1 MQNIK
6 YRTRIIVIFVVV
18 ILMTIFLGMEFLT
31 VQNYEELPEVKLK
44 NKEDEN
50 KFAIMVQ
57 NENKDGYQEYDGNEF
72 PTDDY
77 EFNETETKC
86 IDNNG
91 ALVEEA
97 LTYIDGKVTLE
108 TDKTIYC
115 TLYFD
120 KKEPLKITNV
130 AVDNSIAR
138 QAKLTV
144 SVTGGDGNYTYSV
157 ENSCLNEYQS
167 VKTDCGFNG
176 NQVNIT
182 YNANI
187 ITLSNLNCCYKHI
200 FTIKVTDKNN
210 NIDIYTVK
218 DISITG
224 CDSVVCP
231 GTVAPYE

>member
-1 MQNIK
+1 
-6 YRTRIIVIFVVV
+6 
-18 ILMTIFLGMEFLT
+18 MEFLT

-72 PTDDY
+72 PKDGY

-91 ALVEEA
+91 SIVEHAISFASE
-97 LTYIDGKVTLE
+97 TNTVTLE

-130 AVDNSIAR
+130 AVD
-138 QAKLTV
+138 T
-144 SVTGGDGNYTYSV
+144 SVDDKVTLNVETKGGSGKYTYSV
-157 ENSCLNEYQS
+157 DFSCTRPCTRCRNSSE
-167 VKTDCGFNG
+167 
-176 NQVNIT
+176 T
-182 YNANI
+182 YNENI
-187 ITLSNLNCCYKHI
+187 ITITNLGFGDCYT
-200 FTIKVTDKNN
+200 FNIKVTDS
-210 NIDIYTVK
+210 DGAVDDYV
-218 DISITG
+218 ISKICLPQG
-224 CDSVVCP
+224 IHACSV
-231 GTVAPYE
+231 

>member
-44 NKEDEN
+44 NKENEN

-72 PTDDY
+72 PKDGY

-91 ALVEEA
+91 SIVEHAISFASE
-97 LTYIDGKVTLE
+97 TNTVTLE

-130 AVDNSIAR
+130 AVDTSIPY
-138 QAKLTV
+138 QVKLTLLKIHV
-144 SVTGGDGNYTYSV
+144 
-157 ENSCLNEYQS
+157 LN
-167 VKTDCGFNG
+167 V
-176 NQVNIT
+176 IM
-182 YNANI
+182 
-187 ITLSNLNCCYKHI
+187 
-200 FTIKVTDKNN
+200 
-210 NIDIYTVK
+210 
-218 DISITG
+218 
-224 CDSVVCP
+224 
-231 GTVAPYE
+231 